1 MSLGLRII
9 KATSE
14 RVGGDNAQAVRTLLD
29 ELDQPGRT
37 MTHID
42 HLAYLLIAICYRDL
56 GRRGA
61 MRSGLLEAETR
72 RPKCG
77 LVLFWKALTQIEDLP
92 DPGTRE
98 WGPAEAR
105 RTDAARC
112 LQQAQ
117 RLVERARPE
126 TVFSAIVACSV
137 PLTRRLMDDTA
148 GLLLYKSAMFAP
160 AQALFEACVQEDSH
174 SASSYLHYGQLHQGM
189 LAVARHYG
197 DGLNELAAAREF
209 CLRMSVALSGDHDTY
224 TRRRARELLLL
235 DDASLRQGPPL
246 EDV

>member
-1 MSLGLRII
+1 MRS
-9 KATSE
+9 A
-14 RVGGDNAQAVRTLLD
+14 LLD
-29 ELDQPGRT
+29 
-37 MTHID
+37 
-42 HLAYLLIAICYRDL
+42 
-56 GRRGA
+56 
-61 MRSGLLEAETR
+61 AETR
-72 RPKCG
+72 HSKCG
-77 LVLFWKALTQIEDLP
+77 LLLFWKALTQIEDLP
-92 DPGTRE
+92 DVGTKE
-98 WGPAEAR
+98 WRAAEDR
-105 RTDAARC
+105 RTETARC

-117 RLVERARPE
+117 RLVERARPA

-137 PLTRRLMDDTA
+137 PLTRRLMNDTA
-148 GLLLYKSAMFAP
+148 GLLLYKSGMFAP

-189 LAVARHYG
+189 LATAGHSG
-197 DGLNELAAAREF
+197 EALNEIAAAREF